1 MANQSENTPTATDVG
16 KNFINQYRQIFR
28 GDSKVLHKFYQD
40 SSVLSRPE
48 QDGSMKSV
56 TTMEVSLVKSFNS
69 FFTDVRY
76 LVVTAF

>member
-1 MANQSENTPTATDVG
+1 MADQSENPPTATDVG
-16 KNFINQYRQIFR
+16 NNFMNQYCEFFR
-28 GDSKVLHKFYQD
+28 HDSKVLHKFYQD

-48 QDGSMKSV
+48 RDGSMKSV

-69 FFTDVRY
+69 FFAYVRY